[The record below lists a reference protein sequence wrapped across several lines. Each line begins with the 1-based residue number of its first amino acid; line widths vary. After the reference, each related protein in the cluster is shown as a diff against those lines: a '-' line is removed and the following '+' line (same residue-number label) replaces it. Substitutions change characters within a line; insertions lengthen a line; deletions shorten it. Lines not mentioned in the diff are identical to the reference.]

1 VDDLEEQAYIGPSL
15 GLESQSLDA
24 MTNTLGVSRIWM
36 FPLKER
42 EDTFKEDCDIPQ
54 NKIFWKFNFL
64 GNYFVFGKF
73 EFGIFFPFMAIMNSE
88 FVNCNKL
95 L

>member
-1 VDDLEEQAYIGPSL
+1 VNVRKVCIDEDLSL
-15 GLESQSLDA
+15 ISEILGEISLFSYQNKCGRS
-24 MTNTLGVSRIWM
+24 TTPCKVC
-36 FPLKER
+36 
-42 EDTFKEDCDIPQ
+42 CDIPQ

-64 GNYFVFGKF
+64 GNYSVFGKF
-73 EFGIFFPFMAIMNSE
+73 EFGKKFPFMEISNFE

>member
-1 VDDLEEQAYIGPSL
+1 MVE
-15 GLESQSLDA
+15 DA
-24 MTNTLGVSRIWM
+24 PAAIEHGRQRRVMGT
-36 FPLKER
+36 
-42 EDTFKEDCDIPQ
+42 CDIPQ

-64 GNYFVFGKF
+64 GNYFIFGKF
-73 EFGIFFPFMAIMNSE
+73 EFGKILPFMAIPNFE